1 MTKLITK
8 KITVTGKVQ
17 GVGYRY
23 WLQKICIKNKIV
35 GWVLN
40 KSSGEVEATFCNVD
54 ENIFKDILSDC
65 FLGSSKSVV
74 NNILVEDTATPQTPL
89 SFEIRK

>member
-8 KITVTGKVQ
+8 KITITGKVQ

-40 KSSGEVEATFCNVD
+40 KSNGEVEATFCNVD

-74 NNILVEDTATPQTPL
+74 NNIFVEDTTTLKAPL
-89 SFEIRK
+89 GFEIRK

>member
-8 KITVTGKVQ
+8 KITITGKVQ

-74 NNILVEDTATPQTPL
+74 NNILVEDTATLKAPL
-89 SFEIRK
+89 GLEIRK

>member
-1 MTKLITK
+1 MTKLISK
-8 KITVTGKVQ
+8 KITITGKVQ

-40 KSSGEVEATFCNVD
+40 KNNGEVEATFCNVD

-65 FLGSSKSVV
+65 FLGPSESMV

-89 SFEIRK
+89 SLEIRK

>member
-1 MTKLITK
+1 MTKLISK
-8 KITVTGKVQ
+8 KITITGKVQ

-40 KSSGEVEATFCNVD
+40 KSNGEVEATFCNVD

-74 NNILVEDTATPQTPL
+74 NNILVEDTATLKAPL
-89 SFEIRK
+89 GLEIRK

>member
-8 KITVTGKVQ
+8 KITITGKVQ

-40 KSSGEVEATFCNVD
+40 KSNGEVEATFCNVD

-65 FLGSSKSVV
+65 FLGSSKSMV

>member
-40 KSSGEVEATFCNVD
+40 KNNGEVEATFCNVD

-74 NNILVEDTATPQTPL
+74 NNILVEDTATLKAPL
-89 SFEIRK
+89 GFEIRK

>member
-1 MTKLITK
+1 MTKLISK
-8 KITVTGKVQ
+8 KITITGKVQ

-40 KSSGEVEATFCNVD
+40 KNNGEVEATFCNVD
-54 ENIFKDILSDC
+54 ENILKDILSDC
-65 FLGSSKSVV
+65 FLGPSKSMV

>member
-65 FLGSSKSVV
+65 FLGPSKSMV

>member
-1 MTKLITK
+1 VTKLISK
-8 KITVTGKVQ
+8 KITITGKVQ

-40 KSSGEVEATFCNVD
+40 KNNGEVEATFCNVD

-65 FLGSSKSVV
+65 FLGPSKSMV

>member
-8 KITVTGKVQ
+8 KITITGKVQ
-17 GVGYRY
+17 GVSYRY

-40 KSSGEVEATFCNVD
+40 KNNGEVEATFCNVD

-65 FLGSSKSVV
+65 FLGPSKSMV

>member
-1 MTKLITK
+1 MLATGIGYKRFAL
-8 KITVTGKVQ
+8 KI
-17 GVGYRY
+17 
-23 WLQKICIKNKIV
+23 
-35 GWVLN
+35 
-40 KSSGEVEATFCNVD
+40 KSLDGFLTRTMGEVEATFCNVD

-65 FLGSSKSVV
+65 FLGPSESMV